1 MNDAPEFPQA
11 DPSIRYIA
19 QQCAKIEEQYA
30 CNAGY
35 RKDHKAIKQRL
46 DNLDEIISTLKKTVI
61 AIQDEKKKS
70 GRHLDEIQDL
80 YHHLGA
86 TIDST
91 HKQNFKEIQ
100 DLYHH
105 LDAAIES
112 ANNKILRKFEGEQK
126 IRLNELRNATQTATD
141 TLRNFDQKAAA
152 IYIKYEEINMRLN
165 SEIKKEVS
173 QIISNAWQKNMM
185 KYIIA
190 SVGFCIVS
198 MLAGKFIL

>member
-11 DPSIRYIA
+11 DPAIQYIA
-19 QQCAKIEEQYA
+19 RQCAKIEGQYA

-35 RKDHKAIKQRL
+35 HRDHKVLKQRL
-46 DNLDEIISTLKKTVI
+46 DNLDEIISVLKMAVI
-61 AIQDEKKKS
+61 AIQDEQQKS

-141 TLRNFDQKAAA
+141 TLRDFDQKAAA